1 MATYQVESSALVA
14 PSAILG
20 EGVRIWHHAQ
30 VREGAELGE
39 NVIVGKGAYVGPKV
53 IVGRNSKIQNSA
65 LVYEPARLGDGVFIG
80 PAAVL
85 TNDRHPRAVNPDV
98 SQKSATD
105 WQPVGVQIDEGASI
119 GAGAILVAPLHI
131 GAWAMIAAGSVVV
144 KDVPAHALVV
154 GNPARQIGWV
164 GKHGVRL
171 VEESQDSFV
180 CPVSN
185 SRYQLNRS
193 TMGEVKN

>member
-171 VEESQDSFV
+171 VEQSQDSFI

>member
-14 PSAILG
+14 PSAVLG
-20 EGVRIWHHAQ
+20 DGVRIWHHAQ

-80 PAAVL
+80 PGAVL

-171 VEESQDSFV
+171 VEESQDSFI

-185 SRYQLNRS
+185 SRYQLNHS

>member
-171 VEESQDSFV
+171 VEESQDSFI

-185 SRYQLNRS
+185 SRYQLKHS
-193 TMGEVKN
+193 IMGEVKN

>member
-171 VEESQDSFV
+171 VEESQDSFI

-185 SRYQLNRS
+185 SQYQLKHS
-193 TMGEVKN
+193 IMGEVKN